1 MSNIWETNTKDQLK
15 VKSSAIESPHI
26 KPKPRLFHHHMI
38 ESLHRK
44 PKPRLFHQHMIVS
57 CQGSEGAEK
66 SSPWR
71 SAIAAKHRSC
81 KNPSKDRLSAHFS
94 AHTGTP
100 VPEGHFW
107 KERLVAGRG
116 EDHRGQLAWRGQRGG
131 NRAGFCSHWVLV
143 AIAKVAGLDCKL
155 SLRRSE
161 LHALYRR
168 LFNESHNCIS
178 LERRCIH

>member
-15 VKSSAIESPHI
+15 VKSSAIESLQ
-26 KPKPRLFHHHMI
+26 RN
-38 ESLHRK
+38 

-100 VPEGHFW
+100 VPEGWGTFLEGKTGSW
-107 KERLVAGRG
+107 KRGRPSVG
-116 EDHRGQLAWRGQRGG
+116 NLPGKVRGGG

-161 LHALYRR
+161 LHALYCR